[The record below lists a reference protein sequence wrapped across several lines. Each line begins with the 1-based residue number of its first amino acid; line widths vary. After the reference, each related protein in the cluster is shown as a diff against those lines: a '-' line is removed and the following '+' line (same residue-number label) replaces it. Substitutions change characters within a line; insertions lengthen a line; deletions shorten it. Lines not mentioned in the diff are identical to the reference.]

1 VQAASADCA
10 SLALGQ
16 PEKLMNSMS
25 WLLADEAA
33 SSRPA
38 ATELTQTHRA
48 RVALEQDERAQ
59 QRRLELAEQ
68 RSDHNPPDVRI
79 RIWEKLHGL
88 RLPRDAAH
96 PILEVIAS
104 STRLT
109 VAEVREEQRARL
121 SPAAPVVAPV
131 ATE

>member
-1 VQAASADCA
+1 
-10 SLALGQ
+10 LAYGQ
-16 PEKLMNSMS
+16 SEKLMNSMS
-25 WLLADEAA
+25 WLLADESP
-33 SSRPA
+33 SSRPTA
-38 ATELTQTHRA
+38 SELTQTHRA

-88 RLPRDAAH
+88 RLPTDAAH

-121 SPAAPVVAPV
+121 NPAA
-131 ATE
+131 ATATPRATAE

>member
-1 VQAASADCA
+1 
-10 SLALGQ
+10 
-16 PEKLMNSMS
+16 MNSMS

-33 SSRPA
+33 SGRPA
-38 ATELTQTHRA
+38 ANELTQTHRA

-88 RLPRDAAH
+88 RLPSDAAH
-96 PILEVIAS
+96 PILDVIAIG
-104 STRLT
+104 TRLT
-109 VAEVREEQRARL
+109 LGEVQEEQRARQERRE
-121 SPAAPVVAPV
+121 AAA
-131 ATE
+131 AK